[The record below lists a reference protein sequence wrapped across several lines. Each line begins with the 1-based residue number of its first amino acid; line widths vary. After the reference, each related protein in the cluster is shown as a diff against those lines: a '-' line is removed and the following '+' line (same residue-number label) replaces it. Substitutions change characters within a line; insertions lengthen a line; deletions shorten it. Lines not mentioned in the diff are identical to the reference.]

1 LNPLRALTDSR
12 TYRAFLFLASAV
24 PLGAVEFALLLAGWI
39 AVPLLALTPASVP
52 ALLGCRWSVRQV
64 ALVEAWLARELVGSR
79 AALPPARPR
88 PRGYWRAGQSVL
100 ADAAFWRQQA
110 YLFYRATGGWA
121 LGVAWTTLIAVAG
134 YLIFLPAY
142 YGPTHTQIVTWRID
156 RLSEAFAIVP
166 LGIVV
171 LLVWAAFTPLL
182 GRASRQ
188 LASGLL
194 GIGANGRTDV
204 RRRRRALAV
213 HAGAY
218 ALLGLALVV
227 IWALTSRGYFWPEWA
242 LLSLGL
248 PLVVHGWVELIAS
261 RPRLWRRFG
270 ATEALAIH
278 AGVSAAVSIFLVL
291 VWALTTR
298 AYFWPVW
305 ALLGLAAALAVH
317 VAAALRGGGTRI
329 ERLEE
334 TRAGAVDAQDTQLR
348 RIERDL
354 HDGAQA
360 RLVALGMSLGMAEQ
374 RLGEDPEAAR
384 ALVAEARAGLG
395 EALRELRDLARGI
408 HPPILGDR
416 GLEAA
421 IGALAA
427 RSPLL
432 VDVNADVPE
441 RPAPAVETAAYFVA
455 AESLANAAKHS
466 GATTVQ
472 VRIERRGDLLAVEVE
487 DNGRGGADPDGNGLR
502 GLRHRVEALDGIFT
516 VASPAGGPTVV
527 LAELPCAW

>member
-1 LNPLRALTDSR
+1 
-12 TYRAFLFLASAV
+12 
-24 PLGAVEFALLLAGWI
+24 
-39 AVPLLALTPASVP
+39 VP
-52 ALLGCRWSVRQV
+52 ALLGYRWSVRQV
-64 ALVEAWLARELVGSR
+64 AFLEAWLARELVGSR
-79 AALPPARPR
+79 AALPPASPR

-110 YLFYRATGGWA
+110 YLFYRATAGWA
-121 LGVAWTTLIAVAG
+121 LGVAWTTVIAVAG
-134 YLIFLPAY
+134 YVIFLPAY
-142 YGPTHTQIVTWRID
+142 YGPTHPRVVTWRVD
-156 RLSEAFAIVP
+156 RLSEAFAVVP
-166 LGIVV
+166 LGVV
-171 LLVWAAFTPLL
+171 LLLVWAAFTQLFA
-182 GRASRQ
+182 RASRE

-194 GIGANGRTDV
+194 GTGATGPTVDL

-218 ALLGLALVV
+218 GLLALVLV
-227 IWALTSRGYFWPEWA
+227 AIWALTSPGYFWPEWA

-248 PLVVHGWVELIAS
+248 PLAVHGWVELVES
-261 RPRLWRRFG
+261 RPRLRRRFG

-278 AGVSAAVSIFLVL
+278 AGVSAAVAIFLVL

-317 VAAALRGGGTRI
+317 VGAVLRGRGTRI

-374 RLGEDPEAAR
+374 RLGDDPEAAR

-408 HPPILGDR
+408 HPPILSDR

-421 IGALAA
+421 IGALGA
-427 RSPLL
+427 RSPLP
-432 VDVNADVPE
+432 VDVEADVPE
-441 RPAPAVETAAYFVA
+441 RPAPGVETAAYFVA

-466 GATTVQ
+466 GATSVR

-487 DNGRGGADPDGNGLR
+487 DNGLGGADPDGNGLR
-502 GLRHRVEALDGIFT
+502 GLRRRVEALDGTFT
-516 VASPAGGPTVV
+516 VTSPAGGPTVV